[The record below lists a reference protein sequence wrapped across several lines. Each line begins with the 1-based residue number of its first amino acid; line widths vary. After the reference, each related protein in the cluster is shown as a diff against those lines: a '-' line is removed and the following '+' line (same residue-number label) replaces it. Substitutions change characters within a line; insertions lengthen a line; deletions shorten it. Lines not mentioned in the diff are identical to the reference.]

1 MVAAITAKAAVQVQL
16 VLLAATTAKIVALV
30 QDAHPAATIVLQD
43 ATPNAPMTA
52 AATVAIV
59 PIIPQTIPYP
69 RLLVLLMDMT
79 MWIWA

>member
-43 ATPNAPMTA
+43 ATPNAQMTA
-52 AATVAIV
+52 AATVAIT
-59 PIIPQTIPYP
+59 QTIHKTK
-69 RLLVLLMDMT
+69 LFQMQLELTMDT
-79 MWIWA
+79 NMWI

>member
-30 QDAHPAATIVLQD
+30 PDAHPAATIVLQD

-52 AATVAIV
+52 AATAATM
-59 PIIPQTIPYP
+59 PTTHQMNPFLKLPAQ
-69 RLLVLLMDMT
+69 LMGMT
-79 MWIWA
+79 MSILV